1 MIEVSVIMPSFLG
14 EYDGCASDRENKFV
28 RAVHSFLENTLE
40 QKELIVVGDN
50 CPITEKLLIEH
61 FTEQLESRVIKFYQ
75 FKKKQ
80 KLFSGDLRTK
90 GIDIASGEYICYLD
104 SDDILGNKHLKS
116 ILNQV
121 LTQNLDWAYYNDYI
135 NTDAGLVTKNV
146 ELKKDSIGTSSIIHK
161 NKSKVDWN
169 KCDGYGHDFKFIE
182 KLIKWSKN
190 HSKIYGA
197 TYIICHIPNQID
209 R

>member
-1 MIEVSVIMPSFLG
+1 MIEISVIMPSFLG

-116 ILNQV
+116 IFNQV

-161 NKSKVDWN
+161 NKSKVDWK